1 MNKTFLIDGHAAVS
15 TDESNRVTIIQFMPD
30 DEQKPVLEQSFQSNG
45 QMQMLRNGAFDYV
58 ANKPRTKAC
67 SQLIRKAAHGRLS
80 ATKDEAIQL
89 TLKVFRR
96 EGLDVNETMTREAF
110 ELLSSTKL

>member
-1 MNKTFLIDGHAAVS
+1 MNKTVFIGGQAAIS
-15 TDESNRVTIIQFMPD
+15 TDETNRVSNVQFMPD
-30 DEQKPVLEQSFQSNG
+30 DEQAPVLEQSSLSNG
-45 QMQMLRNGAFDYV
+45 QMQILRNGAFDYI
-58 ANKPRTKAC
+58 ANKPRIRAC

-89 TLKVFRR
+89 TLKVFKR
-96 EGLDVNETMTREAF
+96 EGLNVTETMKREAF

>member
-1 MNKTFLIDGHAAVS
+1 MNMTVFIDGHAAIS
-15 TDESNRVTIIQFMPD
+15 TDETNRVINLQFMPD
-30 DEQKPVLEQSFQSNG
+30 DEQAPVLEQSSQSNG
-45 QMQMLRNGAFDYV
+45 QMQMLRNGAFDYI
-58 ANKPRTKAC
+58 ANKPRVRAC

-89 TLKVFRR
+89 TLKVFKR
-96 EGLDVNETMTREAF
+96 EGLDVNETMMREAF